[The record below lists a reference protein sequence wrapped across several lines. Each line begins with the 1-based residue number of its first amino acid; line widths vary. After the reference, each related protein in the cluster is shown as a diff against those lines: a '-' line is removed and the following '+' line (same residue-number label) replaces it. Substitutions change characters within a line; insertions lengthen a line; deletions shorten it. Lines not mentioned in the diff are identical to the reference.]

1 MDLEPGAER
10 RGLRASDAD
19 RERVAEALGQ
29 AHAEGR
35 LTAEEFDERVGRAYA
50 ARTYAD
56 LEGLTGDLP
65 PPPPPARP
73 ATVPAAAATAQA
85 RRAFLGHLASYL
97 SVSVLLVGI
106 WALSGRGGFWPAW
119 AMLGWGFAVVSH
131 GLRVLLPPDPD
142 ARRRDRH
149 RDRHRR

>member
-1 MDLEPGAER
+1 MDLEPGAGR

-19 RERVAEALGQ
+19 RERVAEALRE

-35 LTAEEFDERVGRAYA
+35 LTAEEFDERVDRAYA

-65 PPPPPARP
+65 RPPARP
-73 ATVPAAAATAQA
+73 APAAPTGSPAWRQA
-85 RRAFLGHLASYL
+85 RRSSLGQLAGYL
-97 SVSVLLVGI
+97 SLSALLVGI
-106 WALSGRGGFWPAW
+106 WALSGRGSFWPAW

-149 RDRHRR
+149 RHRR